1 MEDCNFT
8 VYDEQDTR
16 PPRQKPPTGCILA
29 VFGAAALF
37 VWLVMHALVPTD
49 WRIFTKKRI
58 EQLEAEYHMNL
69 RDADPERYW
78 IPSIAQDTRDCFVF
92 YVSDYHAF
100 MEQCFFG
107 KIIQSEETP
116 DGYSAV
122 YKCLA
127 YQDGSLNLRIEFT
140 AEDGRYKADLVSYT
154 E

>member
-1 MEDCNFT
+1 MENYNFT

-16 PPRQKPPTGCILA
+16 PPRQKSPTGCILA

-78 IPSIAQDTRDCFVF
+78 IPSIAQDTR
-92 YVSDYHAF
+92 
-100 MEQCFFG
+100 E
-107 KIIQSEETP
+107 IIQSDETP
-116 DGYSAV
+116 DGDSAV

-127 YQDGSLNLRIEFT
+127 YQDGSLFLRIEFT
-140 AEDGRYKADLVSYT
+140 AEDGRYKADLVSYA